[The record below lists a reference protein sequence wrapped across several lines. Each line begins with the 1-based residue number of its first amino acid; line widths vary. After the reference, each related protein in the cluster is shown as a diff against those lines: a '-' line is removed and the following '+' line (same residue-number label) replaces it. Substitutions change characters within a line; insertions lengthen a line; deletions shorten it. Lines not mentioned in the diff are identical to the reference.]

1 MGSVAQAFFV
11 AAGVMLAVPRVSG
24 AQEIAHAEDHQE
36 VVPRAEYVDKD
47 VDFVGTLGGAL
58 DKAAFAGS
66 VGMRLRFAK
75 NWHVGL
81 HAEYNPYGSVTRL
94 KLRSGSANFFG
105 SIDYRW
111 VKTGR
116 VSLTTIGYLGA
127 SWLLFDLVGV
137 PKGSVGPY
145 LGITP
150 LCAEVRLSER
160 ISLLVES
167 MRVAIPIPQVSGVP
181 FGYRQYRF
189 SVGVAIAL
197 D

>member
-1 MGSVAQAFFV
+1 MGFGKALWVAV
-11 AAGVMLAVPRVSG
+11 GLSLAVP
-24 AQEIAHAEDHQE
+24 AIAHAEYE
-36 VVPRAEYVDKD
+36 DKD
-47 VDFVGTLGGAL
+47 VELIGTLGGAV
-58 DKAAFAGS
+58 DKAAIAGS
-66 VGMRLRFAK
+66 LGMRLRFAK
-75 NWHVGL
+75 DWHVGL
-81 HAEYNPYGSVTRL
+81 HGEYNPYGSVTRF
-94 KLRSGSANFFG
+94 KLRSGSANFFA

-111 VKTGR
+111 LKTGR

-127 SWLLFDLVGV
+127 SWLLFDLYGV
-137 PKGSVGPY
+137 PQGSVGPY

-160 ISLLVES
+160 VSLLVES
-167 MRVAIPIPQVSGVP
+167 MRVAIPLPQISGVP